1 MKGLKVPYGESDY
14 KKIRENGYI
23 YIDKTKYLEK
33 LEEQSYQIY
42 VRPRRFGK
50 SLFTSMLTYYYS
62 LDEKEE
68 FETLFKGLYVYENPT
83 PNKNNYYVMNF
94 NFSGIEA
101 DVKTDLKE
109 IKERFDNRILF
120 SVNQFIKKYRLDI
133 EIKEKTGANILDELL
148 SKFKI
153 LEKENKIYIII
164 DEYDHFTNGMLQG
177 KCNNFM
183 KILGS
188 AGFVRAFYEVIKIYT
203 SDGVVDRF
211 FATGVAPVTL
221 DSMTSGFNITV
232 PLTTN
237 PLFEAMCGLTDEEVK
252 EAIKQAGI
260 EEEKQEE
267 IFNKMKEN
275 YDGYRISK
283 FSNQTLF
290 NTTLVMYYLR
300 NYVQLGMAP
309 EQLTDGN
316 LAATGSKIE
325 NIAGLINRE
334 NNYTILKQL
343 LMEGEIT
350 GNLVPLF
357 ELDKH
362 FDRDDFISMLF
373 YNGYITIK
381 ETNGMET
388 KFGIPNY
395 VSQVLYADYFL
406 KLIDIDEAYK
416 IDTTEIQQAIIQLGQ
431 YGNIEPVVEKV
442 QEFLMHCSVR
452 DKEKFNEM
460 NLKHIFSMI
469 LALTSQFIVYGEYPA
484 GQGFVDMLIQKSSNS
499 LATYEGIVE
508 LKYLNKEKA
517 KKSSIKKLNI
527 EAKEQLEK
535 YLKDKRLEQKE
546 NLKKYVIIFKGFE
559 EFYIEEIK

>member
-1 MKGLKVPYGESDY
+1 MKGLKVPYGSSDF
-14 KKIRENGYI
+14 KAIRTEGYI
-23 YIDKTKYLEK
+23 YIDKTKYLER
-33 LEEQSYQIY
+33 LEEQKYVIY

-50 SLFTSMLTYYYS
+50 SLLTSMLTNYYS
-62 LDEKEE
+62 IDEKEK

-316 LAATGSKIE
+316 LATTGSKIE
-325 NIAGLINRE
+325 NIAGLLNRE
-334 NNYTILKQL
+334 NNYKVLEEL
-343 LMEGEIT
+343 LMNGKVK
-350 GNLVPLF
+350 GNLVQLF
-357 ELDKH
+357 ELDKR
-362 FDRDDFISMLF
+362 FNTDDFISMLF

-381 ETNGMET
+381 EVGIRTT
-388 KFGIPNY
+388 FKIPNY

-406 KLIDIDEAYK
+406 KLVERRDAYK
-416 IDTTEIQQAIIQLGQ
+416 IDTNEIEEAIVLFAERGE
-431 YGNIEPVVEKV
+431 IEKIVEKV

-452 DKEKFNEM
+452 DKENFNEM

-469 LALTSQFIVYGEYPA
+469 LALSSQYVVYGEYPA

-508 LKYLNKEKA
+508 LKYLNKENA
-517 KKSSIKKLNI
+517 KKSNVKKLSV
-527 EAKEQLEK
+527 EAKNQLGK

-559 EFYIEEIK
+559 EFYIEEII